1 MAGQPRSAGTE
12 TERWLAVRRLL
23 AQRRSALGAAAAALY
38 PNVPRVAGTDLLGRP
53 EWLPGVPVDLA
64 AIGLRWQPS
73 PPAPAWSATGPGAVH
88 VLPPMAAGNGND
100 VRYASYAQAV
110 GALDRPAFYEDR
122 VCYRMVEARLAGRPE
137 FTFGQ
142 CGYFDGVSPGQA
154 VAHEFAAAAG
164 PIAGHPGPDLS
175 GLPLRAA
182 AGDPCDLTR
191 RVTTAA
197 IATLTLRRDV
207 GGSASFLLHW
217 RDPARVNHAGGMFMV
232 LPTGIFQPITG
243 TPAGLRADFSL
254 WRCLVREF
262 SEELLGASEEY
273 PISDGVLDYAGWEF
287 HEALTRARESGA
299 LTVRCLGIGV
309 DPLTLATDILTVA
322 VFDGDVFDALFAGL
336 VLANAE
342 GSLVTKDGSAAI
354 GFTAENI
361 ARFTNGS
368 EPVQSAGAALLRLA
382 WQHRRD
388 LLGRA
393 T

>member
-122 VCYRMVEARLAGRPE
+122 VCYRMVEARLTGRSE
-137 FTFGQ
+137 LTFGQ

-287 HEALTRARESGA
+287 HQELTRARESGA

-322 VFDGDVFDALFAGL
+322 VFDGDVFDAVFAGL
-336 VLANAE
+336 VRANAE
-342 GSLVTKDGSAAI
+342 GSLVTQDGSAAI

-368 EPVQSAGAALLRLA
+368 ESVQSAGAALLRLA

-388 LLGRA
+388 LLG
-393 T
+393 